1 MSEANDTGRPLR
13 SNTTVTVDNV
23 LRKALR
29 VTDPGNPGQVAE
41 ALLKRFGGDA
51 EALRRER
58 AGLPGINRMVAPMS
72 TGPLA
77 RSVET
82 REMAEARAD
91 IDRDLDALVTESQLK
106 DIEPELR
113 GWAGAIR
120 GAARAGLASGALA
133 LGAGERD
140 RAFAA
145 RRILTD
151 YARLARYLAAMTGC
165 VPGLFCRLAQSC
177 DNMGA
182 LILVKAGEALAS
194 GGVTSTSIILQSA
207 SAELQTRREAVLA
220 ALRNLEA
227 SKQDAHSQG
236 GWPRGLTALR
246 QLHQAL
252 ENQGATELRAFL
264 DEGYLGNTFDEMI
277 SLASGQTSDAMRALG
292 ATSVVV
298 TAQLERFVRV
308 ASGVASPQSPPLT
321 NFLAAIQYFIE
332 GFGAARSGHRLVF
345 IARPPLLFY
354 GLYGSSQPD
363 GITDLLLQVIRFRGQ
378 FAEALDCLC
387 CCSCEGD
394 VTRAL
399 LIGSKT
405 LYDID
410 RSIDVLAQA
419 PSGLSDSLLTAA
431 AFEFVILAAHDQLDR
446 IPCVRDAGLSLVAP
460 LSGIAESADRFR
472 QGQGFPYFDN
482 SVAAHVAA
490 ARSVDEVLCS
500 QLRSERQWEDIV
512 RNMSNRCN
520 HRHFGLNGGK
530 PVVRDLIDAARER
543 LRCVTKGV
551 EYEPCRDVD
560 ISIPRDLE
568 VTMEDFAHNVAS
580 SGRL

>member
-13 SNTTVTVDNV
+13 STTTVTVDNV
-23 LRKALR
+23 IRKALR

-58 AGLPGINRMVAPMS
+58 AGLPGIDRTSAPMPTAPS
-72 TGPLA
+72 A

-91 IDRDLDALVTESQLK
+91 IDRDLDALINESQLK

-113 GWAGAIR
+113 GWASAIR
-120 GAARAGLASGALA
+120 GAARSGLASAALA

-182 LILVKAGEALAS
+182 LIMVKAGEALAA

-207 SAELQTRREAVLA
+207 AAELQTRREAVLA

-227 SKQDAHSQG
+227 SKQDAHSPNS
-236 GWPRGLTALR
+236 WPRGLTALR

-264 DEGYLGNTFDEMI
+264 DEGYLSNTFDEMI
-277 SLASGQTSDAMRALG
+277 SLASGQSSDAMRALG

-321 NFLAAIQYFIE
+321 NFLAAIQYFVE

-387 CCSCEGD
+387 CCACDDET
-394 VTRAL
+394 TRAL
-399 LIGSKT
+399 LIGGKT

-410 RSIDVLAQA
+410 RAIDVLAQA
-419 PSGLSDSLLTAA
+419 PSGLSDSLLTAV
-431 AFEFVILAAHDQLDR
+431 AFDYVVRAAHDQLGQ
-446 IPCVRDAGLSLVAP
+446 IPAVHAAGLSLITP
-460 LSGIAESADRFR
+460 LEGIVDSAERFR
-472 QGQGFPYFDN
+472 DGQNFPNFD
-482 SVAAHVAA
+482 ADIDAHAAA
-490 ARSVDEVLCS
+490 ARSV
-500 QLRSERQWEDIV
+500 
-512 RNMSNRCN
+512 
-520 HRHFGLNGGK
+520 H
-530 PVVRDLIDAARER
+530 
-543 LRCVTKGV
+543 
-551 EYEPCRDVD
+551 
-560 ISIPRDLE
+560 
-568 VTMEDFAHNVAS
+568 
-580 SGRL
+580 